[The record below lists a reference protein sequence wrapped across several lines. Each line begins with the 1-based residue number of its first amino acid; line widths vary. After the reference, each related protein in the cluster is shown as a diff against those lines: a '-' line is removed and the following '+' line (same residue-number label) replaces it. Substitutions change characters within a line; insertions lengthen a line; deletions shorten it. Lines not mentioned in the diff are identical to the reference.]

1 MYKLCKSESAAAR
14 QRELEAGLLRI
25 MLRCRYEEISVSDLC
40 QQLDIPRKSFY
51 RYFSGKDGALHAL
64 LDHTLMEYE
73 TFPGSYRDGQSR
85 SLEKDLE
92 RFFLFW
98 LHHRPLLDALEKNK
112 MSPILIQCCIESA
125 MNGQLIPR
133 RFLRTE
139 DSETLEGVILFTICG
154 LMTMVL
160 HWHHSGYPQPAVVM
174 AKTAVRLLSQPL
186 FRQPSQFL

>member
-1 MYKLCKSESAAAR
+1 MYKLCKTESAATR
-14 QRELEAGLLRI
+14 QRELEAGLLRV
-25 MLRCRYEEISVSDLC
+25 MLKCRYEEISVSDLC
-40 QQLDIPRKSFY
+40 QQLNIPRKSFY

-73 TFPGSYRDGQSR
+73 SFPGSYRDGQDR

-98 LHHRPLLDALEKNK
+98 LHHRPLLDALQKNA
-112 MSPILIQCCIESA
+112 MSSILIQRCIDSA
-125 MNGQLIPR
+125 MKGQLIPR

-139 DSETLEGVILFTICG
+139 DSETMEGIILFTICG

-160 HWHHSGYPQPAVVM
+160 NWHHSGYPKPAGFM

-186 FRQPSQFL
+186 FRQPKN